1 MINKAKILP
10 IEFNFAIMLQVLNF
24 NLGHKFMAKS
34 EEQSI
39 DSILKS
45 IREAIIDKEQRKI
58 LNKVAAENKEP
69 VFKEEVFELTKNM
82 MVQRED
88 IPYQLGFWNFNDVAK
103 KIMKKYQSY
112 FAKRAVKTDVL
123 NSNDNLDDR
132 VQVKENSLA

>member
-1 MINKAKILP
+1 
-10 IEFNFAIMLQVLNF
+10 MLQVLNF

-88 IPYQLGFWNFNDVAK
+88 IPYQLG
-103 KIMKKYQSY
+103 
-112 FAKRAVKTDVL
+112 
-123 NSNDNLDDR
+123 
-132 VQVKENSLA
+132 

>member
-1 MINKAKILP
+1 
-10 IEFNFAIMLQVLNF
+10 MLQVFNF

-34 EEQSI
+34 EDPSI

-45 IREAIIDKEQRKI
+45 IREAIIDKEQRKTS
-58 LNKVAAENKEP
+58 KSAVAEKKEP

-88 IPYQLGFWNFNDVAK
+88 IPYQLGFWDFNDVAK
-103 KIMKKYQSY
+103 KIMKKYQTY
-112 FAKRAVKTDVL
+112 FAKRAVKADVL

-132 VQVKENSLA
+132 VRVKENSLA